1 VVALWGAV
9 GSGPVVRDD
18 HLGVSAAMNIATMLR
33 DVLTSLVQP
42 PVTERYPF
50 ERQQVPTRLRG
61 MLTWDPEKCIGCGI
75 CVRNCPSEALELNV
89 VDRKE
94 KRFVMRYRVDRCL
107 FCAQCVI
114 SCPRGA
120 LAMSNER
127 WELAALSKEPFD
139 VYYGDEAD
147 VKTVLADLADP
158 GAQAQ

>member
-1 VVALWGAV
+1 
-9 GSGPVVRDD
+9 
-18 HLGVSAAMNIATMLR
+18 MNIATMLK

-50 ERQQVPTRLRG
+50 ERPPVPPRLRG
-61 MLTWDPEKCIGCGI
+61 MLTWDPKKCIGCGI

-89 VDRKE
+89 IDRKE

-114 SCPRGA
+114 SCPRDA
-120 LAMSNER
+120 LAMSSER

-139 VYYGDEAD
+139 VYCGDEAD
-147 VKTVLADLADP
+147 VETVLVDLAAP

>member
-1 VVALWGAV
+1 
-9 GSGPVVRDD
+9 
-18 HLGVSAAMNIATMLR
+18 MNIATMLR
-33 DVLTSLVQP
+33 DVLTSLLQR

-50 ERQQVPTRLRG
+50 ERQPVPTRLRG
-61 MLTWDPEKCIGCGI
+61 MLTWDAKKCDGCRL

-89 VDRKE
+89 IDRKE
-94 KRFVMRYRVDRCL
+94 KRFVVRYRVDRCL

-139 VYYGDEAD
+139 VYWGDAAD
-147 VKTVLADLADP
+147 VQTVLAGLADP

>member
-1 VVALWGAV
+1 
-9 GSGPVVRDD
+9 
-18 HLGVSAAMNIATMLR
+18 MNIATMLK
-33 DVLTSLVQP
+33 DVMTSLVQR

-61 MLTWDPEKCIGCGI
+61 MLTWDAKKCDGCWL
-75 CVRNCPSEALELNV
+75 CVRNCPSEALELTV
-89 VDRKE
+89 IDRKQ
-94 KRFVMRYRVDRCL
+94 KRFVMRYRMDRCL

-139 VYYGDEAD
+139 VYWGDEAD
-147 VKTVLADLADP
+147 VQTVLADLADP

>member
-1 VVALWGAV
+1 
-9 GSGPVVRDD
+9 
-18 HLGVSAAMNIATMLR
+18 MLK
-33 DVLTSLVQP
+33 DVLTSLVQR

-61 MLTWDPEKCIGCGI
+61 MLTWDAKKCDGCRL
-75 CVRNCPSEALELNV
+75 CVRNCPSEALELTV
-89 VDRKE
+89 IDRKE
-94 KRFVMRYRVDRCL
+94 KRFVMRYRMDRCL

-139 VYYGDEAD
+139 LYWGDETD
-147 VKTVLADLADP
+147 VQTVLADLADP
-158 GAQAQ
+158 GAQAK